1 MTGGARPGPPTRG
14 GTAVL
19 LAGGRSRRL
28 GTDKALVEVDGKASL
43 ARVADAAAPVVRSL
57 VVVSGDRPAHQLAL
71 TGGGA
76 DGDDAD
82 GSPAGSD
89 RLDATDLR
97 WSADLRPGAGPLAG
111 IEAGLLAADPG
122 PCLVLAC
129 DLPLLESAPLSAL
142 LETLTA
148 APPGGRDVPGSDSA
162 RSASDPPPAHTAG
175 RPPRAVVPVAAGRRQ
190 PLCAAVEREAAAV
203 ASTLL
208 DAGERSVA
216 AWLERLEVREMAAED
231 LAAAAGAAPGDVER
245 WLLDVDTP
253 EALAE
258 ARKRARSG

>member
-1 MTGGARPGPPTRG
+1 MTDGSRPGPPTRW

-28 GTDKALVEVDGKASL
+28 GTDKALAEVDGKASL

-71 TGGGA
+71 TSGGA
-76 DGDDAD
+76 DGGDAD

-89 RLDATDLR
+89 RLGSTDLR
-97 WSADLRPGAGPLAG
+97 WSADLRPEAGPLAG

-129 DLPLLESAPLSAL
+129 DLPLLESAPLAAL

-148 APPGGRDVPGSDSA
+148 GRRGGWDASGFESA
-162 RSASDPPPAHTAG
+162 GSASDLPPPDTAG
-175 RPPRAVVPVAAGRRQ
+175 GPPRAVVPVTAGRRQ
-190 PLCAAVEREAAAV
+190 PLCAAVERRAAAV

-208 DAGERSVA
+208 DAGERSVV
-216 AWLERLEVREMAAED
+216 AWLERLEVREMAVED
-231 LAAAAGAAPGDVER
+231 LAAAAGAAAEEVER

-258 ARKRARSG
+258 ARKRARSE